1 LWPRP
6 PPRDPF
12 LMSLYAEG
20 PRPRIISRR
29 EPPRPFTLF
38 PRPIPL
44 VICPW
49 DCYPARMPLQRLQI
63 RFGGSMRRARKKTTD
78 FSPRR
83 RWPRQKVDVPVRL
96 VLRGYNRTFLVEGC
110 GNDLSEGGMLVF
122 AGLQLPVGREV
133 EVEIQ
138 LPESREPLR
147 LPATIRDRDR
157 YFYGLEF
164 TVSNSE
170 QQSQIARLRESLA

>member
-1 LWPRP
+1 
-6 PPRDPF
+6 
-12 LMSLYAEG
+12 
-20 PRPRIISRR
+20 
-29 EPPRPFTLF
+29 
-38 PRPIPL
+38 
-44 VICPW
+44 
-49 DCYPARMPLQRLQI
+49 
-63 RFGGSMRRARKKTTD
+63 MRRARKKTTD

-157 YFYGLEF
+157 GTLTAPSQLTPLSSRAHQIGSLANRPAKSKDLEF
-164 TVSNSE
+164 RTYHTNSPGE
-170 QQSQIARLRESLA
+170 LYPFPAAQQ